1 MEETLIQE
9 PNWIVLTIIGTVIG
23 YLFPYI
29 VSGISFIWRLLFA
42 KHYLTG
48 QWNNYYQIWENNLPA
63 LKHEK
68 WKVETGFNSRLK
80 VSISTTLTDG
90 ALSYTGELIEER
102 GHLVAI
108 LRAAEYEERAFNRY
122 PIPVPGNAST
132 VVGLYLGVDFNGRA
146 TVGTT
151 VLSRVE
157 LQAEQLIVL
166 MDKATEVDPN
176 NEMIRLKY

>member
-9 PNWIVLTIIGTVIG
+9 PNWIVLTIVGTVIG

-29 VSGISFIWRLLFA
+29 VNGITFIWRRLFA

-80 VSISTTLTDG
+80 VS
-90 ALSYTGELIEER
+90 
-102 GHLVAI
+102 
-108 LRAAEYEERAFNRY
+108 
-122 PIPVPGNAST
+122 
-132 VVGLYLGVDFNGRA
+132 
-146 TVGTT
+146 
-151 VLSRVE
+151 
-157 LQAEQLIVL
+157 
-166 MDKATEVDPN
+166 
-176 NEMIRLKY
+176 